1 MNRAEDECTEGL
13 SRVIWWCN
21 GVKDVTLMVVNV
33 SNSVIRY
40 KTGLMIMIKEMR
52 ASEFSSLVRASQKL
66 LLRTIPKIPF

>member
-13 SRVIWWCN
+13 SRVKCN

-40 KTGLMIMIKEMR
+40 KNVLMIK
-52 ASEFSSLVRASQKL
+52 
-66 LLRTIPKIPF
+66 